1 MEDRQIIQLYWQRDQ
16 RAIQETNQKYG
27 AYCFTAARNILGS
40 GQDAEECVN
49 DAFLNAWNAIPPQSP
64 DHLRMFLV
72 KLTRRLAFN
81 RWRDARAE
89 KRGGGETA
97 LVLEELAEC
106 LPAGS
111 GGPQEAC
118 EARELAECVRRF
130 VRELPE
136 RERKVFLRRCF
147 FTEPVSEIA
156 RRYGLTENNVSVILS
171 RTRGRL
177 RDYLAKEGY

>member
-27 AYCFTAARNILGS
+27 AYCFTVAQNVLGS

-49 DAFLNAWNAIPPQSP
+49 DAFLSAWNAIPPQRP
-64 DHLRMFLV
+64 DHLRMFLA

-106 LPAGS
+106 LPSGS
-111 GGPQEAC
+111 DGPQEAA
-118 EARELAECVRRF
+118 EARELADCVRRF
-130 VRELPE
+130 LRDLPE
-136 RERKVFLRRCF
+136 RERNVFLRRCF

-156 RRYGLTENNVSVILS
+156 RRYGLTENHVSVLLS